1 MTKAK
6 HEVLMMFWEQ
16 KVSQLCM
23 EQTEKEKRAR
33 GSEKKK
39 QAALGKATRAVLT
52 LNKEVRAA
60 FLMEY
65 LK

>member
-6 HEVLMMFWEQ
+6 HEVLMMCWDQ

-23 EQTEKEKRAR
+23 EQTEKERRAR
-33 GSEKKK
+33 GGEKKK
-39 QAALGKATRAVLT
+39 QAALGKATRAVLA
-52 LNKEVRAA
+52 LNREVRGA